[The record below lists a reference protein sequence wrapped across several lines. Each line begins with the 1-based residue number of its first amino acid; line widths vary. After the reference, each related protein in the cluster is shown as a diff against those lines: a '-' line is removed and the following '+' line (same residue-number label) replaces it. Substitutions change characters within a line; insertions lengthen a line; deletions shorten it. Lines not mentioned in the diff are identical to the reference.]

1 MMGFTGSYFAL
12 FAAAWGLMCV
22 LASAIVTDALL
33 RGGDRPE
40 ALDDETAS
48 GVPVEE
54 A

>member
-1 MMGFTGSYFAL
+1 MVGFAGSSFAL

-22 LASAIVTDALL
+22 LASAVVTDALL
-33 RGGDRPE
+33 RGGDLPE
-40 ALDDETAS
+40 ALDGETAS